1 MFEPILVIMFPALL
15 LLPTLL
21 LLLPHQCG
29 ESTNIVQRNKLKN
42 LSTKWIHLFK
52 VPRSNIYLQYIEL
65 RVVGKPVSH

>member
-1 MFEPILVIMFPALL
+1 MFEPRQIIMLPALL

-21 LLLPHQCG
+21 LTLPRQCG
-29 ESTNIVQRNKLKN
+29 ESTNNVKRNKQNN

-52 VPRSNIYLQYIEL
+52 VPCSNIHLQFIEL